1 MGNFN
6 VVQNA
11 PVFLPQNDPDPITR
25 GQGLQAAIGN
35 YQLEQKTFGLTDN
48 HQRLVDIVNLP
59 PMLHTIPK
67 EEKTSWHYFIWI
79 SFQFLKFYVYS
90 LYQRLIGLITGD
102 KWTIEQMIQYFRQR
116 HPWLLKE
123 PKGCE
128 VWRETAINDP
138 NQTPVRTA
146 F

>member
-59 PMLHTIPK
+59 PMVSECYMLSILNIQNSNDIYFYGHVLH
-67 EEKTSWHYFIWI
+67 
-79 SFQFLKFYVYS
+79 
-90 LYQRLIGLITGD
+90 
-102 KWTIEQMIQYFRQR
+102 
-116 HPWLLKE
+116 
-123 PKGCE
+123 
-128 VWRETAINDP
+128 
-138 NQTPVRTA
+138 
-146 F
+146 